1 MRVNSPPDSLKG
13 TVSGAYYLSWG
24 VGYFLGPLA
33 AGRMSPSVGFEAVFL
48 LLALLLVVEAG
59 VLALVQWRVRGG

>member
-1 MRVNSPPDSLKG
+1 
-13 TVSGAYYLSWG
+13 
-24 VGYFLGPLA
+24 
-33 AGRMSPSVGFEAVFL
+33 MSISVGFEAVFS